1 MTVSDDD
8 MTPIR
13 GSGNVFRDFG
23 RPNAD
28 LRQLKALLAAH
39 IIGVLDE
46 RKLTVRQ
53 AQDLTGVD
61 ASDFSRI
68 RKVKLERFTI
78 ERLADM
84 LGKFGEEVEIQVT
97 FRGASRSRPAEMLEP
112 A

>member
-28 LRQLKALLAAH
+28 LVQLKALLAAH
-39 IIGVLDE
+39 IIGALDE

-53 AQDLTGVD
+53 AQALTGID

-84 LGKFGEEVEIQVT
+84 LDKFGEEVELQVT
-97 FRGASRSRPAEMLEP
+97 FHSKAERRPIPMLETV
-112 A
+112 